1 MRRFLDII
9 IIVLL
14 LWLVCAHENKFLGL
28 FVERM
33 PEPTQYQISFKEDA
47 GGKFTF
53 DDVKAIFPD
62 ATYAAQNDQ
71 GLFEV
76 TANGKLLGFLAASSP
91 YSDKVSGYMGP
102 TPLLIGLD
110 KDSII
115 YKVIALE
122 NNETPQF
129 FDVVKKKLLD
139 SWNGLR
145 PSEVAEKKVDAV
157 TGATY
162 SSNGIIDTMKARM
175 AALGDIQPTPAAHDW
190 RLIASDICFL
200 LLLAVSL
207 FGFFKPRL
215 LGKGRVALLAAS
227 IVILAVWQGRM
238 LSMAQFTVWLLNGIP
253 LAAQWAVALLFLLS
267 LLLPIIFGKAYYCAW
282 VCPFGAAQELLGMI
296 NKKRK
301 IRLGNAMLQW
311 LQLIRTAVLFGVL
324 LAMGIGLS
332 FGFEDFEAF
341 TAFHPSTAPK
351 LALAIGALSL
361 LASLWL
367 PRPWCRFLC
376 PLGEL
381 LEAFRRQ
388 KGVISKTDK

>member
-14 LWLVCAHENKFLGL
+14 LWLVCTHANKFLGL
-28 FVERM
+28 GVERM
-33 PEPTQYQISFKEDA
+33 PEPVQYKISFKEEA
-47 GGKFTF
+47 SGSFTF

-76 TANGKLLGFLAASSP
+76 TSNGKLLGYLASSSP
-91 YSDKVSGYMGP
+91 YSDSVSGYMGP

-110 KDSII
+110 KDYII

-145 PSEVAEKKVDAV
+145 PSEVADKKVDAV

-162 SSNGIIDTMKARM
+162 SSNGIIDTMKTRM
-175 AALGDIQPTPAAHDW
+175 AALSDSKPTPAARDW
-190 RLIASDICFL
+190 RLIVSNICFL

-215 LGKGRVALLAAS
+215 FGKWRIALLAAS
-227 IVILAVWQGRM
+227 IVILAIWQGRM

-253 LAAQWAVALLFLLS
+253 MAAQWTVALLFLLS
-267 LLLPIIFGKAYYCAW
+267 IALPIIFGRAYYCAW
-282 VCPFGAAQELLGMI
+282 LCPFGSAQELLGMI
-296 NKKRK
+296 NKKHK
-301 IRLGNAMLQW
+301 IRFVNTMLQW

-324 LAMGIGLS
+324 LAMGMGLS

-341 TAFHPSTAPK
+341 TVFHPSTAPK
-351 LALAIGALSL
+351 LALILGIISL

-381 LEAFRRQ
+381 LEVFRRE
-388 KGVISKTDK
+388 KR

>member
-1 MRRFLDII
+1 MRRFLDILI
-9 IIVLL
+9 IILL

-33 PEPTQYQISFKEDA
+33 PEPAQHKISFKEDA

-76 TANGKLLGFLAASSP
+76 TINGKLLGFLATSSP
-91 YSDKVSGYMGP
+91 YSDKVSGFMGP

-110 KDSII
+110 KNLRIC
-115 YKVIALE
+115 KVIALE
-122 NNETPQF
+122 NNETPHF
-129 FDVVKKKLLD
+129 FEAVKKGGLLEA
-139 SWNGLR
+139 WNGLL
-145 PSEVAEKKVDAV
+145 PAEVADKKVDAV

-162 SSNGIIDTMKARM
+162 SSNGVIDSMKARM
-175 AALGDIQPTPAAHDW
+175 AALGDIQPAPTAHDW
-190 RLIASDICFL
+190 WLIASNICFL

-207 FGFFKPRL
+207 FGFFRPRL
-215 LGKGRVALLAAS
+215 LGKWRVALVGAS
-227 IVILAVWQGRM
+227 IIVLAIWQGRM

-253 LAAQWAVALLFLLS
+253 MAVQWTIALLFLLS
-267 LLLPIIFGKAYYCAW
+267 IAMPLIFGKAYYCAW
-282 VCPFGAAQELLGMI
+282 LCPFGAAQELLGMI
-296 NKKRK
+296 NRK
-301 IRLGNAMLQW
+301 HKVRLGNAILQW
-311 LQLIRTAVLFGVL
+311 LQFIRTAVLFGIL
-324 LAMGIGLS
+324 LVMGLGLS
-332 FGFEDFEAF
+332 FGFGDFEAF
-341 TAFHPSTAPK
+341 SVFHPSTAPK
-351 LALAIGALSL
+351 VALVLGAVSL

-381 LEAFRRQ
+381 LETFRRQ
-388 KGVISKTDK
+388 KS